1 MPSALDLRVVVCDDH
16 ALFRRG
22 LIMELD
28 DADDLEVVGEA
39 SCGTE
44 AIESCL
50 REAPDVVLMDVRMP
64 EMDGIEATRRI
75 IEAMPSMRVLMLTM
89 SDEGDDLVDAI
100 KAGASGYLLKE
111 MSISAI
117 GSAVRSVAAGHSFIT
132 PQMATKLLSEFRSLA
147 GRSGGSLSR
156 AGTTGLTEREI
167 MILDAMSRG
176 GDNHQIAVHLGVPER
191 TVHNHVRNVL
201 QKLQLHSRTEAVL
214 YAVREGLIDP

>member
-28 DADDLEVVGEA
+28 DTDDLEVVGEA
-39 SCGTE
+39 SNGSE
-44 AIESCL
+44 ALDACA
-50 REAPDVVLMDVRMP
+50 RMTPDVVLMDVRMP

-75 IEAMPSMRVLMLTM
+75 VEAIPTVQVLMLTV
-89 SDEGDDLVDAI
+89 SDEGDDLFDAV

-111 MSISAI
+111 MSILAI
-117 GSAVRSVAAGHSFIT
+117 AGAVRSVAAGHSFVT
-132 PQMATKLLSEFRSLA
+132 PPMAAKLLLEFRSLA
-147 GRSGGSLSR
+147 ARTGGSSSNM
-156 AGTTGLTEREI
+156 GTTSLTEREI
-167 MILDAMSRG
+167 MVLDALARG
-176 GDNHQIAVHLGVPER
+176 GDNRQIATHLRVSER

-214 YAVREGLIDP
+214 YAVREGLIAP

>member
-1 MPSALDLRVVVCDDH
+1 MVVCDDH
-16 ALFRRG
+16 ALYRRG
-22 LIMELD
+22 LIIELD

-39 SCGTE
+39 SNGAE
-44 AIESCL
+44 AVDSCA
-50 REAPDVVLMDVRMP
+50 RAAPDVVLMDVRMP

-75 IEAMPSMRVLMLTM
+75 VEAMPSARVLMLTV

-111 MSISAI
+111 LSISAI
-117 GSAVRSVAAGHSFIT
+117 AAAVRSVAAGHSFIS
-132 PQMATKLLSEFRSLA
+132 PPMAAKLLSEFRSLA
-147 GRSGGSLSR
+147 GRAGGSLSSN
-156 AGTTGLTEREI
+156 GTTGLTEREI
-167 MILDAMSRG
+167 LVLDAMAKG
-176 GDNHQIAVHLGVPER
+176 GDNREIASQLQVPER